1 MERSAWS
8 VKDIAL
14 SSDGASLLRDNSQGP
29 AMTEGATAGRSAKWW
44 RALFRPW
51 SRRMV
56 MAAVLAVASCGGVV
70 LAFVAEAGLE
80 RGRNLSGQVTDAN
93 DGTPVVAATVEVD
106 GELGPNGA
114 VIGGM
119 AHTDDQGR
127 FELRVCSG
135 DRWIRVRSDG
145 YATKTI
151 RIPERNR
158 EAIVVALDTGGTIA
172 GRLVL
177 PTGGPATGD
186 VTLVASRKDPLRP
199 LGFWE
204 VHQLLRGGR
213 KATVGESGDFRLENV
228 PPGRYKLMATSK
240 SGTVRDRLVEVYEG
254 ETNPS
259 IQLVVKPLATIT
271 GSLSGLIDDERAT
284 LRVETSSDGQTTA
297 TLPGVANGPFEISGI
312 PNGEFVLVAQSSN
325 RRVLESAFEIS
336 NLESARVDLAFMWS
350 SRLWGRVRTATA
362 TGPWRMEVVATPQDQ
377 AMPAGASWTAPD
389 GSYEI
394 AGLGDGNYNVVA
406 RGQRFE
412 AEVAGDTELDL
423 TLSSNSLAG
432 TVWAMGEAL
441 GGRVVVARAAESD
454 GPGPL
459 VVHAETGLD
468 AKFRFDGLPAGQ
480 YAVAVMDPFYDG
492 AVRHIYVNS
501 QIEGF
506 DFQLDP
512 TDDLRSISVGKSQH
526 TPQRTL
532 QVDIRR
538 GVFDRL
544 SILVELNADGVGRLP
559 LSLRG
564 ADLRVSLGHAHANI
578 PQWNGDDLI
587 VNLIAEK
594 NDL

>member
-1 MERSAWS
+1 
-8 VKDIAL
+8 
-14 SSDGASLLRDNSQGP
+14 
-29 AMTEGATAGRSAKWW
+29 MTEGATAGRSAKWW

-51 SRRMV
+51 SPQMA

-70 LAFVAEAGLE
+70 LAFVAEAGQ

-93 DGTPVVAATVEVD
+93 EGTPVVAATVEVD
-106 GELGPNGA
+106 GEFGPNGA
-114 VIGGM
+114 IIGGV

-127 FELRVCSG
+127 FELRVRSG

-151 RIPERNR
+151 RVPERNR

-177 PTGGPATGD
+177 PTGEPAIGN
-186 VTLVASRKDPLRP
+186 VTLVASRSDPLRP

-213 KATVGESGDFRLENV
+213 KATVRESGDFRLENV
-228 PPGRYKLMATSK
+228 PPGRYKLIATSR
-240 SGTVRDRLVEVYEG
+240 SGMVRDRVVEVDER

-259 IQLVVKPLATIT
+259 IQLVVQPLAMVT
-271 GSLSGLIDDERAT
+271 GSLSGLTNDERAT

-297 TLPGVANGPFEISGI
+297 TLRGVANGPFEISGI

-325 RRVLESAFEIS
+325 RRVLESTFEIS
-336 NLESARVDLAFMWS
+336 NLESVRVDLAFRWS
-350 SRLWGRVRTATA
+350 SRLWGRVRAGTA
-362 TGPWRMEVVATPQDQ
+362 TGPLRMEVVATPQDQ

-394 AGLGDGNYNVVA
+394 AGLGDGNYSVVA

-578 PQWNGDDLI
+578 PQWNGDDLV
-587 VNLIAEK
+587 VNLRAEK
-594 NDL
+594 SDL